1 MGRTLIYLAGGL
13 ALLAVA
19 AAAGVALFLRP
30 TAVETT
36 EVVRTLPRVV
46 PATTVVPLEP
56 RRLRDVEV
64 EDEGADLGKVHGVRV
79 ADPLWSVPASL
90 EEIIVKSEV
99 VARVRFESVEPAGV
113 KPAFEYA
120 NHYSPE
126 EYAGALKFTLSV
138 LEYLK
143 GSGATML
150 TAYAYGWT
158 GDDNGFEAATEATAR
173 TMATT
178 LLDKRDT
185 RWDDREA
192 IVLLRHTGTD
202 GHYYL
207 APLGNYICEITC
219 VTYTMASFSWRAW
232 LPDAAAP
239 GAARS
244 ERTPGPQR
252 FLLAAPGAARGA
264 AARARSPS
272 GSSDDQVETI
282 AIGDLRSLVDRL
294 GADLVDGGGSA
305 LYEECLV
312 RKYERLSH
320 FRDAT
325 ANNGGVHPR
334 ADYFAEIV
342 SGRPAGTRAF
352 ETLLTPHLLEDV
364 GPAPPA
370 HAGTEIYTLGPD
382 SDVLV
387 GAWPMVIDLARPL
400 PDGKYVVHLVG
411 HDRIDSICDGIS
423 MAMKKRDVYN
433 LTVTSPAGTLAE
445 SFFDPYADGAAVT
458 GTTTVGTISWQPG
471 QVEVALTQDATGH
484 ALDFIALDGT
494 TTLSLIVA
502 DATEDAGTLSWSVPT
517 QPWSA
522 GDQLMLRI
530 RRDDAPT
537 PTPAPT
543 PIPTATPTLAPTPIP
558 TDRPVVL
565 FLDSLDATVLE
576 SLEMAVGDVYWVS
589 VKALNLESS
598 DSYTIEV
605 SRVNDEPVGGVG
617 IALHYQVCA
626 YHAQSIPVSPGGASF
641 VRTMAVHL
649 CTGTGGTVTAVLK
662 QGETTLA
669 TGELEVSTPP

>member
-1 MGRTLIYLAGGL
+1 MDRTLIYLAGGL

-113 KPAFEYA
+113 KPASEYA
-120 NHYSPE
+120 NNYSPE

-143 GSGATML
+143 GSGTTTL

-158 GDDNGFEAATEATAR
+158 DYYNEFEAATEATAR

-185 RWDDREA
+185 GWDDREA

-239 GAARS
+239 SAARS
-244 ERTPGPQR
+244 ERSPGPQR
-252 FLLAAPGAARGA
+252 FMLADPGASRGA
-264 AARARSPS
+264 AARARSTS
-272 GSSDDQVETI
+272 GSSNQVETI

-294 GADLVDGGGSA
+294 GAELVDGSGSA
-305 LYEECLV
+305 EYEECLI

-320 FRDAT
+320 FRSST
-325 ANNGGVHPR
+325 ADTGGEYTRV
-334 ADYFAEIV
+334 DYFAEIM
-342 SGRPAGTRAF
+342 SGQPAGTRAF
-352 ETLLTPHLLEDV
+352 ETLLTPVLLEDV

-387 GAWPMVIDLARPL
+387 GAWPVVIDLARPL
-400 PDGKYVVHLVG
+400 PAGKYVVHLVS
-411 HDRIDSICDGIS
+411 HDRIDSICDGIPL
-423 MAMKKRDVYN
+423 AEKKREFYT

-543 PIPTATPTLAPTPIP
+543 PIPTDTPTLAAH
-558 TDRPVVL
+558 TDT
-565 FLDSLDATVLE
+565 D
-576 SLEMAVGDVYWVS
+576 
-589 VKALNLESS
+589 
-598 DSYTIEV
+598 
-605 SRVNDEPVGGVG
+605 
-617 IALHYQVCA
+617 
-626 YHAQSIPVSPGGASF
+626 
-641 VRTMAVHL
+641 
-649 CTGTGGTVTAVLK
+649 
-662 QGETTLA
+662 
-669 TGELEVSTPP
+669 